1 MVQKTN
7 NYVIKTERLTKYYG
21 RTRGI
26 EDLSLSIEEGEVFGF
41 LGPNGAGKTTTIRL
55 LMGLLFPTSGKS
67 FVFGLN
73 TVAESL
79 TIRER
84 VGYIPGDVHLYP
96 NMTGKGL
103 LDYLANFKPHKKPIL
118 INQLVE
124 RLNIDLSKKIREYSK
139 GNKQKIAIVAALM
152 HDPDLLI
159 LDEPTSGLDP
169 VMQREFYNIVKE
181 FKERGKAVFLSSH
194 IMSEIEK
201 NCQRIGIIQKGNL
214 LTIENVETLSQ
225 KKVRYA
231 DIIFRTQIPQE
242 IFNLDNVKLL
252 EQHNHSLRLSV
263 KGDINLLLKV
273 LAKYEIEEMSL
284 TPSSIEDTFFEY
296 YEKEN

>member
-7 NYVIKTERLTKYYG
+7 NYVIKTEKLTKYYG
-21 RTRGI
+21 KAKGI
-26 EDLSLSIEEGEVFGF
+26 EDLSLFVEQGEVFGF
-41 LGPNGAGKTTTIRL
+41 LGPNGSGKTTTIRL
-55 LMGLLFPTSGKS
+55 LMGLLFPTRGNS

-73 TVAESL
+73 TVTESL
-79 TIRER
+79 AIRER
-84 VGYIPGDVHLYP
+84 VGYLPGDVHLYP
-96 NMTGKGL
+96 HMTGKSL
-103 LDYLANFKPHKKPIL
+103 LNYLANFKPHKKPVL
-118 INQLVE
+118 MNQLLE
-124 RLNIDLSKKIREYSK
+124 RLNIDLSKKIKEYSK

-201 NCQRIGIIQKGNL
+201 NCQRVGIIQKGKL
-214 LTIENVETLSQ
+214 LTIENVEALSQ

-231 DIIFRTQIPQE
+231 DIIFRTQIPLE

-252 EQHNHSLRLSV
+252 EQHNQSLRLSV
-263 KGDINLLLKV
+263 KGDINLLLRV
-273 LAKYEIEEMSL
+273 LANYEIEEMSL

-296 YEKEN
+296 YQKEA